1 MDTVDLIIKSST
13 EYYNDLKADENGRY
27 RSWEHCYSHFI
38 KARESKEVDY
48 DYLSLQLA
56 FYLASWG
63 MYRGSSFLLQKDY
76 KVHIPVV
83 KELLNEK
90 YDVLAGM
97 DCIGFKDDSNQKLL
111 QDINSFLEQYYDKI
125 RHKVKEQELK
135 NQLSFTLI
143 TKILM
148 GTLGCVP
155 AYDRYFIAGI
165 KNQKVATGNYNIR
178 SVMQLVHFYI
188 GKGTKNRVFEHEKES
203 LGSPDS
209 EKLKLKTI
217 ADIKNAGFEVE
228 KIIINSN
235 LTEEEA
241 FAAEAS
247 LINAFNYVGDAGIT
261 NIVAGHHSAEALS
274 VDEYERINGA
284 APLEEKDIRHKILV
298 IKINRLYQ
306 RGMDEK
312 VLSDAVCGVWRVSKE
327 KVRTVEY
334 VFGVYNSLIV
344 AVYKPSEWFV
354 CKEAKG
360 KLPRQ
365 DIVLTPKTENRLFF
379 VDVRYEQGLPL
390 DENESFYIGKSIAGL
405 KLNQSAQNPI
415 TYLYPLE
422 KDKIHI

>member
-1 MDTVDLIIKSST
+1 MDRFSEKS
-13 EYYNDLKADENGRY
+13 L
-27 RSWEHCYSHFI
+27 
-38 KARESKEVDY
+38 
-48 DYLSLQLA
+48 LSL
-56 FYLASWG
+56 G
-63 MYRGSSFLLQKDY
+63 DY
-76 KVHIPVV
+76 YV
-83 KELLNEK
+83 
-90 YDVLAGM
+90 YG
-97 DCIGFKDDSNQKLL
+97 
-111 QDINSFLEQYYDKI
+111 
-125 RHKVKEQELK
+125 
-135 NQLSFTLI
+135 LI
-143 TKILM
+143 D
-148 GTLGCVP
+148 P
-155 AYDRYFIAGI
+155 
-165 KNQKVATGNYNIR
+165 R
-178 SVMQLVHFYI
+178 SKQIFYI

-241 FAAEAS
+241 FAAEA
-247 LINAFNYVGDAGIT
+247 
-261 NIVAGHHSAEALS
+261 LS

-306 RGMDEK
+306 KGMDEK
-312 VLSDAVCGVWRVSKE
+312 VLYDAVRGVWRVSKE
-327 KVRTVEY
+327 KVKTVEY

-354 CKEAKG
+354 CKEAKD

-365 DIVLTPKTENRLFF
+365 DIVLTLKTENRVFF
-379 VDVRYEQGLPL
+379 VDERYEQGLPL
-390 DENESFYIGKSIAGL
+390 DENEEFYLGKSIAGL

>member
-1 MDTVDLIIKSST
+1 M
-13 EYYNDLKADENGRY
+13 
-27 RSWEHCYSHFI
+27 
-38 KARESKEVDY
+38 
-48 DYLSLQLA
+48 SLQLA

-63 MYRGSSFLLQKDY
+63 MYRGSLFLLQKDY

-90 YDVLAGM
+90 YDVLAGI

-247 LINAFNYVGDAGIT
+247 LINAFNYVGDARLT

-284 APLEEKDIRHKILV
+284 APLEEKDIRHKILI

-312 VLSDAVCGVWRVSKE
+312 VLYDAVRGVWRVSKE

-334 VFGVYNSLIV
+334 VFDVYNSLIV

-354 CKEAKG
+354 CKEAKDR
-360 KLPRQ
+360 LPRQ

-379 VDVRYEQGLPL
+379 VDERYEQGFPL

-422 KDKIHI
+422 KDKIYI

>member
-1 MDTVDLIIKSST
+1 MYGLI
-13 EYYNDLKADENGRY
+13 DP
-27 RSWEHCYSHFI
+27 RSKQI
-38 KARESKEVDY
+38 
-48 DYLSLQLA
+48 
-56 FYLASWG
+56 
-63 MYRGSSFLLQKDY
+63 
-76 KVHIPVV
+76 
-83 KELLNEK
+83 
-90 YDVLAGM
+90 
-97 DCIGFKDDSNQKLL
+97 
-111 QDINSFLEQYYDKI
+111 
-125 RHKVKEQELK
+125 
-135 NQLSFTLI
+135 
-143 TKILM
+143 
-148 GTLGCVP
+148 
-155 AYDRYFIAGI
+155 
-165 KNQKVATGNYNIR
+165 
-178 SVMQLVHFYI
+178 FYI

-241 FAAEAS
+241 FAAEA
-247 LINAFNYVGDAGIT
+247 
-261 NIVAGHHSAEALS
+261 LS

-312 VLSDAVCGVWRVSKE
+312 VLYDAVRGVWRVSKE

-354 CKEAKG
+354 CNEAKDR
-360 KLPRQ
+360 LPRQ

-422 KDKIHI
+422 KDKIHK